1 MLSFTSKIGLASTCL
16 AAFSGLANAQG
27 FEIVRV
33 ATGLVSPTQVLAP
46 AGDERI
52 FVLEQN
58 QTDIEVLLPTGPNS
72 YVKDSAPFLDLNAAL
87 SATGA
92 VGVSTGGERGLL
104 GMAFHPNYKNNGE
117 FFLWYTGSSGNTRL
131 DRWKVDPSNPNRADV
146 NSREQLFVVGQPF
159 SNHNGGMLN
168 FGPDGYLYISTGDG
182 GSGNDPGCRAQD
194 GQSLLGKMLRIDV
207 DNKDAGLNYAIPQT
221 NPFVGNPAVR
231 DEILHLGLRNP
242 WRFSFDRL
250 TGEMWIGD
258 VGQDAREEIS
268 YAPANATGLNF
279 GWRIFEG
286 NLCNGQGNCGTS
298 VGTCSTNN
306 FEPAIAEYSHGGGFG
321 GPCTVV
327 GGHVY
332 RGAAIPAINGRYFY
346 IDYCDN
352 VMRSFQW
359 DGVSA
364 SNFSQGNASGLLS
377 GPGNLSG
384 NISSFGEDGFGEL
397 LMTRLTSNGEVFK
410 FVPTGTPGTAEPLKA
425 IYNEFSVTEGG
436 VQQLHLDAGPSLAG
450 NLYLILGSTSGT
462 TPGIDVDGLNLPL
475 NVDTYLLSTLNTPNV
490 VPMIDSLG
498 FLDSDGQATALWNLP
513 AGVLSASEVG
523 VTADHAALV
532 LDLVFGNV
540 TFTSNAVSLTLAN

>member
-1 MLSFTSKIGLASTCL
+1 MLSQTSKLGLASVCL
-16 AAFSGLANAQG
+16 TALASQADAQLG
-27 FEIVRV
+27 VNLVRV
-33 ATGLVSPTQVLAP
+33 ATGVSNPTQILAP
-46 AGDERI
+46 AGDERL

-72 YVKDSAPFLDLNAAL
+72 FVKDTAPFLDLNAAL
-87 SATGA
+87 AATGA

-117 FFLWYTGSSGNTRL
+117 FFLWYTGTSGNTRL
-131 DRWKVDPSNPNRADV
+131 DRWKVDPTNPNRADI
-146 NSREQLFVVGQPF
+146 NSREQLFVVAQPF
-159 SNHNGGMLN
+159 SNHNGGMLA

-207 DNKDAGLNYAIPQT
+207 DNKDAGLNYAIPAT
-221 NPFVGNPAVR
+221 NPFVGDPAVL
-231 DEILHLGLRNP
+231 DEVLHLGLRNP

-286 NLCNGQGNCGTS
+286 NLCNGQGSCPTA
-298 VGTCSTNN
+298 VGTCATNN
-306 FEPAIAEYSHGGGFG
+306 FEPAIAEYSHAGGFG

-327 GGHVY
+327 GGYVY
-332 RGAAIPAINGRYFY
+332 RGSEIPSIYGRYFY

-352 VMRSFQW
+352 VLRSFEW
-359 DGVSA
+359 DGVA
-364 SNFSQGNASGLLS
+364 TSNPVQGNAAALLS
-377 GPGNLSG
+377 GAGTV
-384 NISSFGEDGFGEL
+384 SSIATFGEDGFGEL
-397 LMTRLTSNGEVFK
+397 YAARLNNSGEIFK
-410 FVPTGTPGTAEPLKA
+410 FVPTGAPGTAQPLQA

-436 VQQLHLDAGPSLAG
+436 LQQFTLDAGPSFAG
-450 NLYLILGSTSGT
+450 DLYFILGSTSGT

-475 NVDTYLLSTLNTPNV
+475 NVDSYLLDTLNNPNAI
-490 VPMIDSLG
+490 PMIDSLG
-498 FLDSDGQATALWNLP
+498 FLDGDGQATALWSLP
-513 AGVLSASEVG
+513 AGVLGASEVG
-523 VTADHAALV
+523 VVANHAALV
-532 LDLVFGNV
+532 LDLAFGNV
-540 TFTSNAVSLTLAN
+540 TFTSNAVSLTLAD

>member
-1 MLSFTSKIGLASTCL
+1 MLSFTSKFGLASACL
-16 AAFSGLANAQG
+16 AAFAGHANAQG

-33 ATGLVSPTQVLAP
+33 ATGLANPTQVLAP

-87 SATGA
+87 AATGA

-117 FFLWYTGSSGNTRL
+117 FFLWYTGTSGNTRL
-131 DRWKVDPSNPNRADV
+131 DRWKVDPTNPNRADI
-146 NSREQLFVVGQPF
+146 NSREQLFVVAQPF

-207 DNKDAGLNYAIPQT
+207 DNKDAGLNYAIPPT
-221 NPFVGNPAVR
+221 NPFVGDAAVR

-286 NLCNGQGNCGTS
+286 NLCNGQGSCPTS
-298 VGTCSTNN
+298 VGTCTTNN
-306 FEPAIAEYSHGGGFG
+306 FEPAIAEYSHPGGFG

-327 GGHVY
+327 GGYVY
-332 RGAAIPAINGRYFY
+332 RGAAIPAIQGRYFY

-352 VMRSFQW
+352 VLRSFEW
-359 DGVSA
+359 DGVA
-364 SNFSQGNASGLLS
+364 TSNFSQGSAAGLLS
-377 GPGNLSG
+377 GAGTLSG
-384 NISSFGEDGFGEL
+384 NVSSFGEDGFGEIL
-397 LMTRLTSNGEVFK
+397 LTRLASSGEVFK
-410 FVPTGTPGTAEPLKA
+410 FVPTDTPGTGEPLKA
-425 IYNEFSVTEGG
+425 IFNEFSVSEGG
-436 VQQLHLDAGPSLAG
+436 LQQLHLDAGPSFAG
-450 NLYLILGSTSGT
+450 DLYLILGSTSGT
-462 TPGIDVDGLNLPL
+462 TPGIDIDGLNLPL
-475 NVDTYLLSTLNTPNV
+475 NVDTYLLDTLNNPNV
-490 VPMIDSLG
+490 IPMIDSLG
-498 FLDSDGQATALWNLP
+498 FLDADGQANALWNLP
-513 AGVLSASEVG
+513 PGVLSASEVG

-540 TFTSNAVSLTLAN
+540 TFTSNAVSLTLAD

>member
-1 MLSFTSKIGLASTCL
+1 MLSLTSKIGLASTCL

-231 DEILHLGLRNP
+231 DEILHNGLRNP

-286 NLCNGQGNCGTS
+286 NLCNGQGNCNPS
-298 VGTCSTNN
+298 VGTCSSNN

-352 VMRSFQW
+352 VLRSFQW

-397 LMTRLTSNGEVFK
+397 LMTRLSSNGEVFK

-540 TFTSNAVSLTLAN
+540 TFTSNAVSLTLAD